1 MRIHQL
7 AKELNLKA
15 KELFPHLKKLGV
27 EFKNHMTSISGDDVE
42 RVKNLLNP
50 PTAEEVV
57 EKRLKPTLIRR
68 RRKVIEEPP
77 SEKQESVEEEVAEK
91 IPEVAKPV
99 EEKKEKL
106 LTPPVEETAPQQK
119 TADTAPAKPP
129 GVKIISKKALVPEA
143 KKEEE
148 GEEERKKGKA
158 KRERPKKERFFP
170 VTSSKDLKEEEYL
183 PHKKA
188 TKTYKPSPYYKKKT
202 LSLVKTKKTEIT
214 TPKAIKRKIKIVEGI
229 TVGQLAKRMR
239 VKAGEIIKKL
249 MDLGIMTTVNKMI
262 DIDAASLA
270 AHEFGYEIELI
281 PIAEEQ
287 TLIEK
292 NDSTEELF
300 PRAPIVTVM
309 GHIDHGKTSLLD
321 AIRQTNIIEK
331 EAGGITQ
338 HIGAH
343 LVKLDK
349 GNIVFIDTPG
359 HEAFTTMRARG
370 AKVTDIVILVVAAD
384 DGVMPQTIEAI
395 DHSKAAKV
403 PIIVAI
409 NKIDKPD
416 ANSEKVKQSLTKYE
430 LVPEDW
436 GGDTLYAEISAK
448 KREGIEDLLETILL
462 QAEMLELKVN
472 PNKPAR
478 GTVIEAKLDKNR
490 GPLATILIQG
500 GTLKVGD
507 TFISGVHFGKAR
519 VLIDDTGENIPQ
531 AGPST
536 PIQVLGLSG
545 VPDAGDS
552 FLVIGE
558 EKKAR
563 QAGIYLRQKQREK
576 ELIESSNVTLEGLQD
591 QIREGTTKELNAII
605 KVDVHGTIEA
615 LIKSLEELGNEDVK
629 INIIHSA
636 VGSIN
641 QSDVMLASA
650 SKAIIIGFGV
660 QPDIKA
666 KQVAELEKVDIK
678 FYNIIYDAISDIK
691 NALEGLLDPTLIE
704 NLCGKAEVRQV
715 FNVSKQG
722 TIAGSYV
729 TEGKVARGTKIRIM
743 RNGTL
748 LHQGKISSVKR
759 FKDNV
764 REVESGH
771 ECGISI
777 EGFGEIEVGDIIEC
791 YTVEEIATKL

>member
-1 MRIHQL
+1 MQ
-7 AKELNLKA
+7 
-15 KELFPHLKKLGV
+15 
-27 EFKNHMTSISGDDVE
+27 
-42 RVKNLLNP
+42 
-50 PTAEEVV
+50 
-57 EKRLKPTLIRR
+57 
-68 RRKVIEEPP
+68 
-77 SEKQESVEEEVAEK
+77 
-91 IPEVAKPV
+91 
-99 EEKKEKL
+99 
-106 LTPPVEETAPQQK
+106 
-119 TADTAPAKPP
+119 
-129 GVKIISKKALVPEA
+129 
-143 KKEEE
+143 
-148 GEEERKKGKA
+148 
-158 KRERPKKERFFP
+158 
-170 VTSSKDLKEEEYL
+170 
-183 PHKKA
+183 
-188 TKTYKPSPYYKKKT
+188 
-202 LSLVKTKKTEIT
+202 EIT
-214 TPKAIKRKIKIVEGI
+214 F
-229 TVGQLAKRMR
+229 L
-239 VKAGEIIKKL
+239 
-249 MDLGIMTTVNKMI
+249 
-262 DIDAASLA
+262 
-270 AHEFGYEIELI
+270 
-281 PIAEEQ
+281 
-287 TLIEK
+287 
-292 NDSTEELF
+292 
-300 PRAPIVTVM
+300 
-309 GHIDHGKTSLLD
+309 
-321 AIRQTNIIEK
+321 
-331 EAGGITQ
+331 
-338 HIGAH
+338 
-343 LVKLDK
+343 
-349 GNIVFIDTPG
+349 
-359 HEAFTTMRARG
+359 
-370 AKVTDIVILVVAAD
+370 
-384 DGVMPQTIEAI
+384 
-395 DHSKAAKV
+395 
-403 PIIVAI
+403 
-409 NKIDKPD
+409 
-416 ANSEKVKQSLTKYE
+416 
-430 LVPEDW
+430 PE
-436 GGDTLYAEISAK
+436 
-448 KREGIEDLLETILL
+448 
-462 QAEMLELKVN
+462 
-472 PNKPAR
+472 
-478 GTVIEAKLDKNR
+478 
-490 GPLATILIQG
+490 
-500 GTLKVGD
+500 
-507 TFISGVHFGKAR
+507 
-519 VLIDDTGENIPQ
+519 
-531 AGPST
+531 
-536 PIQVLGLSG
+536 
-545 VPDAGDS
+545 GDS

-563 QAGIYLRQKQREK
+563 QAGLYLRQKQREK